1 MSPWTCSAPFYC
13 WRHCW
18 SSPLLQCL
26 SSNCT
31 LAEAQAHRVHL
42 QVWHLSAPSGSPG
55 ASLGLLPQQWAT
67 FSQTATTTSRD
78 GAETS
83 SPCCWIQARRHPPEK
98 AATWKAFFTVPNQAA
113 APPLLPSSVKSAQ
126 AMKISGLTSFPG
138 MPVKAQ
144 AAIHPKYQFYSPVCV
159 YNLFTSIPTSVCAC

>member
-83 SPCCWIQARRHPPEK
+83 SPCRWIQAHRHPPQRRQPRGK
-98 AATWKAFFTVPNQAA
+98 PFSLSQTKLQPHRCS
-113 APPLLPSSVKSAQ
+113 PPVSSQHVSNENLRAHLLPRNARQS
-126 AMKISGLTSFPG
+126 PG
-138 MPVKAQ
+138 S
-144 AAIHPKYQFYSPVCV
+144 YSPKVPI
-159 YNLFTSIPTSVCAC
+159 L

>member
-83 SPCCWIQARRHPPEK
+83 SPCCWIQAHRHPPREGSHVESLFHCPK
-98 AATWKAFFTVPNQAA
+98 PSCSPTV
-113 APPLLPSSVKSAQ
+113 APLQCQVSTSNENLRAHLLPRNARQS
-126 AMKISGLTSFPG
+126 PG
-138 MPVKAQ
+138 S
-144 AAIHPKYQFYSPVCV
+144 YSPKVPI
-159 YNLFTSIPTSVCAC
+159 L